1 MGGITLYDPVETDAS
16 FDHLVRI
23 AKKLGDGLAVVGGWA
38 VHLLVRDSFRRAT
51 GLDYL
56 RSRDIDVVIST
67 DNRYVARFKAGIER
81 MGFAPGGLPFRYQLV
96 LDRET
101 RRVLD
106 ERSAKKRHT
115 FDLLH
120 IDLDVLSSKKVG
132 MATWVMKDLRG
143 ALDRKVI
150 VDGIPVARA
159 DRVLRMKLASIGMRE
174 NADKKEKDAC
184 DIYALLFYSELKPSI
199 EIPAVQLFQFAE
211 GYSTIIAET
220 LFNDGGQAGI
230 IRRNLDRLLMG
241 TGSTK

>member
-1 MGGITLYDPVETDAS
+1 
-16 FDHLVRI
+16 
-23 AKKLGDGLAVVGGWA
+23 
-38 VHLLVRDSFRRAT
+38 
-51 GLDYL
+51 
-56 RSRDIDVVIST
+56 
-67 DNRYVARFKAGIER
+67 

-199 EIPAVQLFQFAE
+199 EIPAVQLSQFAE

>member
-1 MGGITLYDPVETDAS
+1 LYDPVETDAS
-16 FDHLVRI
+16 FDHLVKI
-23 AKKLGDGLAVVGGWA
+23 ACKFGDGLAVVGGWA
-38 VHLLVRDSFRRAT
+38 VHLLVRDPFRRAT

-67 DNRYVARFKAGIER
+67 DSKYVTRFEAGIER
-81 MGFAPGGLPFRYQLV
+81 MGFVPGGLPFRYQLV

-101 RRVLD
+101 RKALD
-106 ERSAKKRHT
+106 DKTARKRQV

-120 IDLDVLSSKKVG
+120 IDLDVLSAKKVG
-132 MATWVMKDLRG
+132 MATWVMKDLG
-143 ALDRKVI
+143 GVLDKKLI

-184 DIYALLFYSELKPSI
+184 DIYALLFYSDLKPTVD
-199 EIPAVQLFQFAE
+199 IPAVQLSLLAD

-230 IRRNLDRLLMG
+230 IRRNLERLLEG
-241 TGSTK
+241 IKNTK